1 MPVDKLRMGTGS
13 GTEEVTIYFNSTMR
27 SVGFKAVS
35 TDRYTSVFRT
45 RAPEA
50 RASGVHVDVLVVRA
64 LRSELPVVAFIS
76 GRIRSVVDFV
86 GLIKLR
92 KRCPKSCCAEL
103 HVQYLQKFKLPNYGS
118 YTGIFSLGAIAR
130 WIRLSAT
137 YAPAL
142 LDLPV
147 ATTNAI
153 YSGHLHTVSLRRKDC
168 RCPMRCHATLTTNA

>member
-27 SVGFKAVS
+27 SVGFKTVS

-103 HVQYLQKFKLPNYGS
+103 HVQYLQN
-118 YTGIFSLGAIAR
+118 
-130 WIRLSAT
+130 LSCR
-137 YAPAL
+137 
-142 LDLPV
+142 
-147 ATTNAI
+147 TTVRTLA
-153 YSGHLHTVSLRRKDC
+153 YSVWVQLQGGFGCRRHTPLHC
-168 RCPMRCHATLTTNA
+168 